1 MSETK
6 QLTMKMAKPSAKDY
20 EAFDELQ
27 SILVALVT
35 YRTTPESLTSE
46 SPETIYDD
54 SKVRAELG
62 ERVEAWWDKH
72 GGSWDRVVFGGQM
85 AIENACD
92 PNASTLEFKPAITE
106 GLRILAT
113 LNAAEKKADS
123 ERQNRTTS

>member
-1 MSETK
+1 MSELK
-6 QLTMKMAKPSAKDY
+6 NLVMKMAKPSIKDY

-27 SILVALVT
+27 TIFMALVV
-35 YRTTPESLTSE
+35 YRITPESMASD

-54 SKVRAELG
+54 IKVRAELG

-92 PNASTLEFKPAITE
+92 PNADTLEWRPEI
-106 GLRILAT
+106 
-113 LNAAEKKADS
+113 AAALEAAKVPKC
-123 ERQNRTTS
+123 E